1 MEAFHALLLGIIQGI
16 TEFLPISSS
25 GHLVLMP
32 WFFDWKDQG
41 LAFDVALH
49 FGTLLA
55 VMAYFWRDWVNIFR
69 AVFTGR
75 QKGEYKSG
83 YLWILIVASAP
94 GAAAGFFLNDLVEE
108 VLRNPLIV
116 AFNLAFFGLLLY
128 AADKYFFKK
137 KNIGQAGFR
146 EGVLIGLAQAL
157 AVVPGTSRSGVTM
170 TAGLALGMT
179 RKAAARFSFLMATPI
194 IFGAMVYKAGDFWA
208 NGISGPDII
217 GIMVASISGYLAIA
231 GLLRFVEKAGYRW
244 FFYYRLC
251 LAAVILLFIFFVR

>member
-1 MEAFHALLLGIIQGI
+1 MEAFHALLLGVIQGI

-25 GHLVLMP
+25 GHLVLVP
-32 WFFDWKDQG
+32 WFFNWKDQG

-55 VMAYFWRDWVNIFR
+55 VAAYFWRDWVSIFR
-69 AVFTGR
+69 AAFSGQ
-75 QKGEYKSG
+75 QKGEYRSS
-83 YLWILIVASAP
+83 YLLVLAVASVP
-94 GAAAGFFLNDLVEE
+94 GAAVGFFLNDLVEE

-116 AFNLAFFGLLLY
+116 AFNLTFFGLLLY
-128 AADKYFFKK
+128 LADRYFSKK
-137 KNIGQAGFR
+137 KNIGQAGFK

-179 RKAAARFSFLMATPI
+179 RKAAARFSFLLATPI
-194 IFGAMVYKAGDFWA
+194 IFGAMVYKAGDFLD
-208 NGISGPDII
+208 SGVTQMDII
-217 GIMVASISGYLAIA
+217 GIGVAFVSGYLAIA
-231 GLLRFVEKAGYRW
+231 GLLRFVEKVGYRW